1 MYKITKF
8 TSKKTTGKRAIS
20 PYDDLTF
27 DFETLNIQTKED
39 LFRVLVNE
47 FVLNITLDLK
57 ESVRTYRRKA
67 NLNQYYPKTV
77 NYLII
82 DADHVKSKQDQL
94 EILKYF
100 KNYNCILGESRSCNN
115 IDNFNLKGFLF
126 IEPLEIKY
134 LKSLITVLQDDLS
147 NYCDLDPATSRKVML
162 NAPINKYKILLNSD
176 EENYRF
182 EFNPAEKRFNAN
194 DFKAFNKVEISK
206 DLDVSNVDT
215 IQKLCLKVFENLGFE
230 AIKAADNCLTFKHPT
245 EIKSPGGFFW
255 FYDNPYI
262 MHHYNS
268 TRDINLF
275 DQISKL
281 PKAKEL
287 LKKEVNYENE
297 LLNYNTNTNLT
308 IVNDQFLKVTE
319 DIKNKISEFLEKPD
333 GLFSIKSPM
342 GTAKSKIIEE
352 IIKQAQD
359 QDMKVLICSNRIS
372 VAQDYSKKYN
382 IKLYNRDNYNIGDSL
397 IVQYDSLH
405 KYNIRMFDIAILDE
419 FVSVMI
425 HSRSNLNNTNINLSK
440 LFACLR
446 KKLVIADAF
455 LTGFENRLLTCKKDN
470 IFSLQNEYRDSTQL
484 YDYENY
490 NCFIQSILI
499 HAKKYKKISISCTSL
514 NIIKALKK
522 LLSKYG
528 LKVITLTADTPK
540 VTKELIFKTF
550 EKSENSKFDV
560 LIYSPTLTVGISN
573 LNEVDYH
580 FHYDSSNTCDV
591 ISSLQMIKRTR
602 KAKEIH
608 FYIKN
613 KINYVKTT
621 LEEIKD
627 SYLKNLGKQL
637 ELNFLFELNNYG
649 EPRLS
654 KLGKNA
660 LQIDLFKN
668 ILEYNHKNAFLF
680 LLQYQF
686 KNKPIKIE
694 QKFETNIL
702 LPYIK
707 EVQEENYNLMKDLL
721 DEYLQISNIDISY
734 IKDSDNSKIFE
745 ILYNLEFNIKSP
757 DLNLRKEILSKEIE
771 NQGFIQRC
779 KNYNLVKEYSE
790 TSDKSQ
796 IQIEISNDIIGNVEN
811 VKFWNDVL
819 KLVKKPLKEKYYPYE
834 ISDKFKRILKECG
847 FENQSEI
854 GERFLGLNKDIKKFK
869 DFIKG

>member
-8 TSKKTTGKRAIS
+8 TSKKTSGKRAIS

-27 DFETLNIQTKED
+27 DFETLNINTKED

-47 FVLNITLDLK
+47 FVLNITLDLQ
-57 ESVRTYRRKA
+57 EPLRTFRRKA
-67 NLNQYYPKTV
+67 NLNSYYPKKV
-77 NYLII
+77 DYVII
-82 DADHVKSKQDQL
+82 DADHVKTKQDQV

-100 KNYNCILGESRSCNN
+100 KKYNCILGESRSCNN
-115 IDNFNLKGFLF
+115 VDNFNIKGFLF

-134 LKSLITVLQDDLS
+134 LKSLLAKLQDDLS
-147 NYCDLDPATSRKVML
+147 KFCELDPSPARKAAL

-176 EENYRF
+176 EDNYNYSFSPVQEIVFKNSF
-182 EFNPAEKRFNAN
+182 EIP
-194 DFKAFNKVEISK
+194 K

-215 IQKLCLKVFENLGFE
+215 IQKLCLKVFESLGFE
-230 AIKAADNCLTFKHPT
+230 ALKVADNCITFKHPT

-255 FYDNPYI
+255 FYDNPYV
-262 MHHYNS
+262 MRHYNS

-281 PKAKEL
+281 QKAKEL
-287 LKKEVNYENE
+287 LKKEVNYETE

-308 IVNDQFLKVTE
+308 EINQQFIEVDE
-319 DIKNKISEFLEKPD
+319 NIKSKISEFLEKPE
-333 GLFSIKSPM
+333 GLFSIRSPM

-470 IFSLQNEYRDSTQL
+470 IFLVQNNFRDSAQL

-499 HAKKYKKISISCTSL
+499 HAKKHKKITISCTSL

-528 LKVITLTADTPK
+528 LRVITLTAETPK
-540 VTKELIFKTF
+540 VTKELIFKCF
-550 EKSENSKFDV
+550 EKSENDKFDV

-573 LNEVDYH
+573 LNNVDYH
-580 FHYDSSNTCDV
+580 FHYDSANTCDV

-621 LEEIKD
+621 LEEIRD
-627 SYLKNLGKQL
+627 SYLKNLGNQL
-637 ELNFLFELNNYG
+637 EMNFLFELNNYG

-668 ILEYNHKNAFLF
+668 ILEFNHKNAFLF

-686 KNKPIKIE
+686 KNKPIKVT

-707 EVQEENYNLMKDLL
+707 EVQKENYNLTLELL
-721 DEYLQISNIDISY
+721 EEYYNISNIDISD
-734 IKDSDNSKIFE
+734 IKDSENSKIFE
-745 ILYNLEFNIKSP
+745 ILYNLEFNIDTSDK
-757 DLNLRKEILSKEIE
+757 NIRKEILKLEIE
-771 NQGFIQRC
+771 HQGFIKKC
-779 KNYNLVKEYSE
+779 KNYNLIKDYSN
-790 TSDKSQ
+790 TLDKSQ
-796 IQIEISNDIIGNVEN
+796 IQIEISNDIINNVEN

-819 KLVKKPLKEKYYPYE
+819 KIIKRPLKDKYYPCE
-834 ISDKFKRILKECG
+834 ISDKFKNILKECG
-847 FENQSEI
+847 FENKSKI
-854 GERFLGLNKDIKKFK
+854 GERFLGLNDNIEKYK
-869 DFIKG
+869 DFIKF